1 MLAGH
6 EVLRLQLFTCARR
19 EAHAKVR
26 QSFIPR
32 PGNTHLL
39 RTVLGGEFRDGVEIL
54 GGTFRPE
61 EYRSCFKSFP
71 LSNATI
77 DPNFVDTLLMP
88 VSKKTY
94 TVRPAFDIDKVD

>member
-6 EVLRLQLFTCARR
+6 EVFRLQLLTGARR
-19 EAHAKVR
+19 EAHAKVW

-61 EYRSCFKSFP
+61 EFRVCFKRLP
-71 LSNATI
+71 LFNATF
-77 DPNFVDTLLMP
+77 DPNFVDTLLLP
-88 VSKKTY
+88 VGKKTY
-94 TVRPAFDIDKVD
+94 AVTA